1 MGVAVTKKEKNY
13 RKGYLFWIRSA
24 QKKQTGAKSKQKA
37 ELRKYAQNTDKTEET
52 RKIKRKPTPTVD
64 KKGRKLG
71 NLDNY

>member
-13 RKGYLFWIRSA
+13 CRGYLFWIRNA

-37 ELRKYAQNTDKTEET
+37 ELREYAQNTDKTEET

-64 KKGRKLG
+64 KKGRNLG
-71 NLDNY
+71 QLDNY